1 MKTIWRWLSGHVSVG
16 PITVY
21 GRNAMHW
28 GVTISTHRWGYI
40 CFRLPLRC
48 FGRWWP
54 LYFYLSPNGTPW
66 ASTFYLGQDRRC
78 DRTKMRARMRR
89 EFFGHNFDVEE
100 NYAALRQIN
109 DFYVRGAA

>member
-1 MKTIWRWLSGHVSVG
+1 MERLLDRLFGGHLNLG

-28 GVTISTHRWGYI
+28 GVNVWTKRWGYV

-54 LYFYLSPNGTPW
+54 LYFYVSPNATPW
-66 ASTFYLGQDRRC
+66 ASTYFLGRRHS
-78 DRTKMRARMRR
+78 RGERRRAAERR
-89 EFFGHNFDVEE
+89 RLFGHRFDTDKHSSELARI
-100 NYAALRQIN
+100 NGYAEA
-109 DFYVRGAA
+109 GE